1 MIHGYYIIRAM
12 WDEFIKAIDSNL
24 QEVGKDLG
32 NWLSEHAFNI
42 GVILFGAWIIRH
54 FGSKI
59 IIEALRHTL
68 RTDLYPTQIDRE
80 KRLKT
85 LESLVGAVVR
95 VGIYIIATIMIVGEL
110 GINTGPLLASAGVLG
125 VAIGFG
131 AQSLIKDLVSGIFII
146 TENQYRVGD
155 TVKLGEVHGV
165 VEGITIRTTIL
176 RDLNGHVHHIPNGSI
191 SVTTNKTMD
200 YGRINENIVVS
211 IDTDLDRLA
220 HVIDHVGEELAA
232 MPEFHRKIIDPPKMV
247 SVKGFTEAGVSV
259 KILGKTVP
267 ADEWRIKSEMYKR
280 LKKAFVANHIDLAK

>member
-1 MIHGYYIIRAM
+1 M